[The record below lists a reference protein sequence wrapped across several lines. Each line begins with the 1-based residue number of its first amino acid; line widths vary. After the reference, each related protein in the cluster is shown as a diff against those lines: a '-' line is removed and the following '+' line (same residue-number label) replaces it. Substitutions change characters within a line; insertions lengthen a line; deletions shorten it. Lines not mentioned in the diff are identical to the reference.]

1 MSLDKPSKPEDEFF
15 AAEEVE
21 AKRKLAFRQAQ
32 VLAEK
37 QQEELKK
44 LHYMKCPK
52 CGFDLHALTE
62 GQVHLDGCFNCH
74 GVWLD
79 AGELARLKVEAV
91 KQQRKTPL
99 INSILDLFKKD

>member
-21 AKRKLAFRQAQ
+21 AKRKLAFQQTQ
-32 VLAEK
+32 VLAE
-37 QQEELKK
+37 QQREALKK

-52 CGFDLHALTE
+52 CGFDLHELNE
-62 GQVHLDGCFNCH
+62 GTVTLDTCFNCH

-79 AGELARLKVEAV
+79 AEELKHLKAAAI